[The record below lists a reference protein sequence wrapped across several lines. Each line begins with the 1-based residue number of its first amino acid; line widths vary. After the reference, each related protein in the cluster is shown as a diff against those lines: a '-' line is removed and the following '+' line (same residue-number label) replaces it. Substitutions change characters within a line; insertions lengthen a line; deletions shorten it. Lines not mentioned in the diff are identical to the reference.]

1 VERGLTINMRSIAG
15 LTLLAVLCVS
25 AVLAPCLNLTSAQ
38 LQSANYIMP
47 DGSVT
52 GTSNIDRVGD
62 LYTFSGNVAGALTVE
77 KDNIVIN
84 GAGFTL
90 QNQLARGVVLAQRDN
105 VTLENL
111 RVELGGGYI
120 IDLTN
125 TTDSYLINDTL
136 VGTGNSPTSPTSTA
150 SDQLVL
156 EPYAINCLY
165 TDNVTIEGNTITDAS
180 TGLSIDLS
188 NGNTIIRNNISDGLV
203 GVDMENSQNN
213 YFRDNAITDQKW
225 GFMLE
230 TDPSYGYD
238 NNIDSSN
245 TVDGKPII
253 YWVNVHQATVS
264 SESAFI
270 ALVHC
275 QEITVQDT
283 DPQGIV
289 LAFSSNCK
297 ITNVQ
302 MTGTAGEGIAL
313 VNSSNVDIMQS
324 TLDNQAIGVNFL
336 CSSHNL
342 VSQCTIRGSISRGID
357 FDASNNNVVSKNS
370 ITSCEYAV
378 APFQSTISN
387 NTVISDNTFSGD
399 GLAIIT
405 PGALTVSNNT
415 FTEND
420 NAIFC
425 MNGLN
430 TVSGN
435 YFEGNNQ
442 SVIIQST
449 NNLLHNNIFTNNVG
463 VIEVNGVN
471 YNNNIDQTNTVNG
484 KPIIYWVNKHD
495 ETVPAGAGLI
505 ALVNCTGI
513 KVVGQTLTY
522 QANGLLLAFTT
533 KSTIAHNMLSN
544 DGNGIYLLGS
554 TYNEI
559 AANNIT
565 NDAHAIYIDAEASA
579 ILGVPPIYVPSDNNV
594 FFCNNFVGNTQNLF
608 DAAGSYLL
616 PTTAPSVNIWD
627 NGSLGNY
634 WSSYSGTELDNSGVG
649 ATPYNVSTNN
659 TDNYPLIAPF
669 NIAAPVNLLSNE
681 ASSTSPIQPSE
692 LELASV
698 IAAIL
703 VVVLVVSLVYR
714 ARSRRSAES
723 L

>member
-1 VERGLTINMRSIAG
+1 MRSLAG
-15 LTLLAVLCVS
+15 LMLLALLCLS
-25 AVLAPCLNLTSAQ
+25 AVLVSVVNFTSAQ
-38 LQSANYIMP
+38 FQTANYIMP

-52 GTSNIDRVGD
+52 GTSNILQVGD
-62 LYTFSGNVAGALTVE
+62 LYTFTGNVAGALTVE

-90 QNQLARGVVLAQRDN
+90 QNQLARGVVLAQRRN

-136 VGTGNSPTSPTSTA
+136 VGTGNSPTSATPTA
-150 SDQLVL
+150 SDQLVF
-156 EPYAINCLY
+156 EPYAINCVY
-165 TDNVTIEGNTITDAS
+165 TDNVTIEDNTVTDAS
-180 TGLSIDLS
+180 TALSMELS
-188 NGNTIIRNNISDGLV
+188 NGNTIIRNNIADGLV
-203 GVDMENSQNN
+203 GVDLENSQNN

-230 TDPSYGYD
+230 TDPSYGYN

-245 TVDGKPII
+245 TVDDKPII
-253 YWVNVHQATVS
+253 YWVNIHQATVS

-275 QEITVQDT
+275 QDITVQDT

-302 MTGTAGEGIAL
+302 MAGTAGEGIAL
-313 VNSSNVDIMQS
+313 VNSSNVDITQS
-324 TLDNQAIGVNFL
+324 TLDNQAVGVDFL
-336 CSSHNL
+336 CSSNNL
-342 VSQCTIRGSISRGID
+342 VSQCTIQGSLSRGID

-387 NTVISDNTFSGD
+387 DTVISDNTFSRD
-399 GLAIIT
+399 GFAIIT
-405 PGALTVSNNT
+405 PGALTVSNNN
-415 FTEND
+415 FTGND
-420 NAIFC
+420 NAILC

-430 TVSGN
+430 TISGN

-442 SVIIQST
+442 SVTIQST
-449 NNLLHNNIFTNNVG
+449 NNLLHNNIFTIDVG

-484 KPIIYWVNKHD
+484 KPIVYWVNRRD

-505 ALVNCTGI
+505 ALVNCTDI
-513 KVVGQTLTY
+513 KVVGQTLTN

-533 KSTIAHNMLSN
+533 KSTITHNILSN

-579 ILGVPPIYVPSDNNV
+579 IFGVPPTYVPSDKNM
-594 FFCNNFVGNTQNLF
+594 FFCNNFVGDAQNLF

-634 WSSYSGTELDNSGVG
+634 WSSYNGTELDNSGVG

-659 TDNYPLIAPF
+659 TDNYPLISPF
-669 NIAAPVNLLSNE
+669 NIATSVNLPSN
-681 ASSTSPIQPSE
+681 AGSSTSPTQTSE

-698 IAAIL
+698 ITAAIL
-703 VVVLVVSLVYR
+703 AVVVVVSLVYR
-714 ARSRRSAES
+714 SRTRRSAKS